1 MEKETQGAVSDMFKI
16 QSKFPIALIA
26 LAASLIILS
35 GCGYR
40 VGSLMHSQV
49 KTIAIAPIKNNTL
62 EPYGS
67 AAMRAALCEQF
78 QFDGS
83 LKVVSLEK
91 ADCILYGRITSVES
105 RGTIDDSFDNKQT
118 YRPSEWQVTINFEFE
133 VVIPGRKKPL
143 IAKRVV
149 AGTAQYQVMAD
160 QEVTRR
166 RGLKQACINAA
177 RDTVVYTVEA
187 W

>member
-1 MEKETQGAVSDMFKI
+1 MLKIKAKLPVALLAVTT
-16 QSKFPIALIA
+16 
-26 LAASLIILS
+26 SLTLLS
-35 GCGYR
+35 GCGYHM
-40 VGSLMHSQV
+40 GSLMHPQI

-91 ADCILYGRITSVES
+91 ADCILYGRITQVTSK
-105 RGTIDDSFDNKQT
+105 GTIDDSYDNKQT
-118 YRPSEWQVTINFEFE
+118 YRPSEWEVTIEFEFE

-143 IAKRVV
+143 VNKRVV
-149 AGTAQYQVMAD
+149 AGSAKYQVMAD
-160 QEVTRR
+160 QAVTRR

>member
-1 MEKETQGAVSDMFKI
+1 MSEMLKIQTKFPMALMAVAVSI
-16 QSKFPIALIA
+16 TL
-26 LAASLIILS
+26 LA

-40 VGSLMHSQV
+40 MGSLMHPQV

-105 RGTIDDSFDNKQT
+105 KGTMDDSFDNMQT

-133 VVIPGRKKPL
+133 VVIPGKKKPL
-143 IAKRVV
+143 VNKRVV

-160 QEVTRR
+160 QDVTRR